1 MVSSERLIPFGLVLL
16 AVCLTV
22 TGELFLKS
30 GMNRIGPLSLATLS
44 GAIGRML
51 ATPPLWF
58 GFGFI
63 ACGGVVWL
71 VAISRAPLSWAY
83 PMLSLGYV
91 LILVFSRLI
100 LGEAVAPVRWG
111 GVAVIIL
118 GVYLIF
124 RS

>member
-1 MVSSERLIPFGLVLL
+1 MVSSERLIPFALVLL

-30 GMNRIGPLSLATLS
+30 GMNRIGPLSPSTLAGS
-44 GAIGRML
+44 IPRML
-51 ATPPLWF
+51 ATPPLWI

-63 ACGGVVWL
+63 ACGAAVWL

-91 LILVFSRLI
+91 LVLIFSRIALH
-100 LGEAVAPVRWG
+100 EAVPPVRWV

-118 GVYLIF
+118 GVYLIS